1 LCEADGC
8 VFSPREVLAVPDE
21 NKSIPLNAWVRIV
34 SDNTV
39 TIVSSQAEVGQGI
52 QTTAVLAEELG
63 IDWSQVPGMSISSR

>member
-1 LCEADGC
+1 
-8 VFSPREVLAVPDE
+8 VLAVPDE
-21 NKSIPLNAWVRIV
+21 NKSIPLNAWVRIG

>member
-1 LCEADGC
+1 
-8 VFSPREVLAVPDE
+8 VLAVPDE